1 MYQLPACFPYIKACN
16 EVDFNLYY
24 SVWYQAYHKKYPKK
38 EIQEKELQEALVQSG
53 YAAADSTFKLI
64 ESINCFE
71 LSKTYQCH
79 FICQLCP
86 YYPTYRNQ
94 KESEEKVLLSYMAMS
109 YSNTKVLLDLG
120 FDHTLF
126 TSLYF
131 IQEEKPILFPLHS
144 IFFEYLQTKV
154 KKDMDFQ
161 QLPQQFIDDFSVL
174 HPDKIKEETTYQT
187 IKNYILQLQ
196 NRPYD
201 EQTFLHALQSYSE
214 DYIKKFTR
222 FNAKKR
228 DTEAKNVPIEKEE
241 KRRSGLLLNETRKE
255 QNAPVKKLEQKEKKK
270 EEKKVTNSLKEKKE
284 TLPCSILAPTE
295 FAFHQYK
302 PIIWIEHQTPS
313 FLQVLQKKFL
323 LYPILPLELLTDIE
337 NQRDYFLFYLKESFY
352 AISADSKLFLT
363 WLKQY
368 TSISRFR
375 TILSYSPYRLFH
387 YFIKNKLSTKTIFPI
402 HAAYELLPDSV
413 VTKTPFA
420 VLKQLI
426 SKESNSSPFFLFALP
441 HYELVWKNIMKQLEK
456 ENDVG
461 MKIKQKI
468 KKELF
473 FSSSFELSDYTNQK
487 GFLFTKNGNG
497 FHFTTLNSSN
507 LNKNYIYH
515 QFLFDYHKSNEKEE
529 MGWIEE
535 LIQIIA
541 DEFLYQNHFY
551 LLSFHTDTLTL
562 AINKE
567 STVQIVEKINTIA
580 TYLAEQRKNLPI
592 TITCYVRS

>member
-53 YAAADSTFKLI
+53 YAAVDSSFERI
-64 ESINCFE
+64 ESVNCFE

-201 EQTFLHALQSYSE
+201 EQTLLYALQSYSE

-241 KRRSGLLLNETRKE
+241 KIISGLLLNEKKKE
-255 QNAPVKKLEQKEKKK
+255 QKAPAKKMEQKEKKK
-270 EEKKVTNSLKEKKE
+270 EEKKVTHSFPDKKE
-284 TLPCSILAPTE
+284 TPPCSILAPTE
-295 FAFHQYK
+295 FAFHQYQ
-302 PIIWIEHQTPS
+302 PIIWVENQTPS

-323 LYPILPLELLTDIE
+323 LYPILPLELLTNIE

-375 TILSYSPYRLFH
+375 TIVSYSPYRLFH
-387 YFIKNKLSTKTIFPI
+387 YFMKNKLPSQTICSI
-402 HAAYELLPDSV
+402 RAAYELLPDFV
-413 VTKTPFA
+413 LTKSPPA
-420 VLKQLI
+420 VLKQLL
-426 SKESNSSPFFLFALP
+426 SKEKNTTPFFLFALP
-441 HYELVWKNIMKQLEK
+441 HYESAWVILMKQLEK
-456 ENDVG
+456 DTDGE
-461 MKIKQKI
+461 KKRKQQLN
-468 KKELF
+468 KELF
-473 FSSSFELSDYTNQK
+473 LSSSYVLSDYTNQT
-487 GFLFTKNGNG
+487 GFLFTRDTNG
-497 FHFTTLNSSN
+497 FHFTTLHSSD
-507 LNKNYIYH
+507 LNPNYLYY
-515 QFLFDYHKSNEKEE
+515 QFRFDYHKRNEKGEI
-529 MGWIEE
+529 GWIEE
-535 LIQIIA
+535 LLQIIA

-551 LLSFHTDTLTL
+551 LLNFHTDTLTL

-567 STVQIVEKINTIA
+567 ATVQIVEKINTIA
-580 TYLAEQRKNLPI
+580 TYLAEQRENLPI
-592 TITCYVRS
+592 TITCHVRS

>member
-16 EVDFNLYY
+16 EVDFNLFY
-24 SVWYQAYHKKYPKK
+24 SVLYQAYHKKYPKK
-38 EIQEKELQEALVQSG
+38 EIQEKELQESLVQSG
-53 YAAADSTFKLI
+53 YAAADSTFERI
-64 ESINCFE
+64 ESVNCFE

-94 KESEEKVLLSYMAMS
+94 KESEEKVLLSYMATS
-109 YSNTKVLLDLG
+109 YSNTKVLLNLG

-144 IFFEYLQTKV
+144 ILFEYLQTKV
-154 KKDMDFQ
+154 KKDTDFQ

-214 DYIKKFTR
+214 DYIKKFAR
-222 FNAKKR
+222 FNAKKK

-313 FLQVLQKKFL
+313 FLQVLQKNFL

-387 YFIKNKLSTKTIFPI
+387 YFMKNKLPTQTICSI
-402 HAAYELLPDSV
+402 HAAYELLPDFV
-413 VTKTPFA
+413 LTKPPSA
-420 VLKQLI
+420 VLKQLL
-426 SKESNSSPFFLFALP
+426 SKEKNTTPFFFFALP
-441 HYELVWKNIMKQLEK
+441 HYESAWDILMKQLEK
-456 ENDVG
+456 DTDG
-461 MKIKQKI
+461 AKKRKQKFN
-468 KKELF
+468 KELF
-473 FSSSFELSDYTNQK
+473 LSSSYVLSDYTNQT
-487 GFLFTKNGNG
+487 GFLFTRDTNG
-497 FHFTTLNSSN
+497 FHFTTLHSSD
-507 LNKNYIYH
+507 LNPNYIYY
-515 QFLFDYHKSNEKEE
+515 QFQFDYHKRNEKEE

-580 TYLAEQRKNLPI
+580 TYLAEQRENLPI
-592 TITCYVRS
+592 TITCHVRS